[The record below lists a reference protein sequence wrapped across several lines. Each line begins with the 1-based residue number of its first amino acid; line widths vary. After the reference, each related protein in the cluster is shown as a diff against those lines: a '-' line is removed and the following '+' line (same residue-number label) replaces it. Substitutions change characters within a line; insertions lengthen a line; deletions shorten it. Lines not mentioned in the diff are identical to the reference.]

1 MSIDLSLRRIEAL
14 VSQFETYR
22 RPTVHIAGTNG
33 KGSVSALLTSIFRRA
48 GLSVGR
54 FNSPHLLHPSDS
66 ISLDGK
72 FIPHDIFS
80 NTVQDIQKKDEE
92 HAINASSFELL
103 TMCALLVFERSKVDI
118 VLLEVGMGGRLD
130 ATNVIPD
137 ECILVSVI
145 TAIDLDHQAFL
156 GPTIEDIAREKA
168 GIIRN
173 GKPVVLAP
181 QIHGCIKDV
190 VTNVCKKKNSPLVL
204 ACVAK
209 ERRWDE
215 GIDGERMPSFSLH
228 PFIPPPPRP
237 VDIETPPSSREDGFG
252 HDSVSNFEKP
262 EKFRVLLPLHGPHQ
276 LGNLGAAL
284 MVLHVLRSWAFS
296 GPLSYVSAQAPVPS
310 TSAPVY
316 ERVSRMD
323 EADIHAAIRHCTWPG
338 RLSFHLYRDPPLNMD
353 VTATTADGFPTLRKC
368 PVVVLVDGAHNEA
381 AARALSEYVSSLLFS
396 LGVSDR
402 RKKRRISLTIILAL
416 SHSPPKTPASVLVPL
431 LAPFLETSKPVSA
444 FPKSEIYRYREYVQL
459 TTRIGLL
466 RFSLPDRMPWVRPV
480 PPSVAHE
487 VICNSFSE
495 INDSDFWIASDTGR
509 ERGTLQDL
517 KDALRWATGD
527 RPAMKD
533 QDAEERCEEDEENLV
548 LVAGSLYLV
557 ADFYRLLQLHGQ
569 GSQTESV

>member
-14 VSQFETYR
+14 VAQFETYQ

-33 KGSVSALLTSIFRRA
+33 KGSVSALLTSLFRRA

-54 FNSPHLLHPSDS
+54 FNSPHLVHPSDS
-66 ISLDGK
+66 ISLDGNP
-72 FIPHDIFS
+72 ISRDVFS
-80 NTVQDIQKKDEE
+80 NIVQEIQKKDEE

-118 VLLEVGMGGRLD
+118 VILEVGMGGRLD

-137 ECILVSVI
+137 QCILVSVI

-181 QIHGCIKDV
+181 QNHDCIKDIV
-190 VTNVCKKKNSPLVL
+190 IKSCKEKNSPLVL
-204 ACVAK
+204 ACVAR

-215 GIDGERMPSFSLH
+215 DIDGERLPSFSLQ

-237 VDIETPPSSREDGFG
+237 VEIEVSPSNGEDGYG
-252 HDSVSNFEKP
+252 HDPISKFGKP
-262 EKFRVLLPLHGPHQ
+262 EKYRVLLPLHGPHQ

-284 MVLHVLRSWAFS
+284 TVLHVLRSWAFS
-296 GPLSYVSAQAPVPS
+296 GSLSIEPAQGPVPS
-310 TSAPVY
+310 TFAAVY

-323 EADIHAAIRHCTWPG
+323 EADIHAAVRHCNWPG
-338 RLSFHLYRDPPLNMD
+338 RLSFHLYRDHMD
-353 VTATTADGFPTLRKC
+353 VSATTADSFSTLQER
-368 PVVVLVDGAHNEA
+368 PLVVLVDGAHNEA
-381 AARALSEYVSSLLFS
+381 AARTLSEYVSSLLFS

-402 RKKRRISLTIILAL
+402 RKKRRISLTTILAL
-416 SHSPPKTPASVLVPL
+416 SNSPPKTPASVLVPL
-431 LAPFLETSKPVSA
+431 LAPFLETSKSVSA

-466 RFSLPDRMPWVRPV
+466 RFSSPEGMPWVRPV
-480 PPSVAHE
+480 APSVAHE
-487 VICNSFSE
+487 VICNAFPE
-495 INDSDFWIASDTGR
+495 INDSNFWIAPDIGQ
-509 ERGTLQDL
+509 ERTTLQDL
-517 KDALRWATGD
+517 EDALRWATGD
-527 RPAMKD
+527 RPAVKN
-533 QDAEERCEEDEENLV
+533 QVAEERSEEDEEKLV

-569 GSQTESV
+569 GSQMESV

>member
-14 VSQFETYR
+14 VARFETYR

-66 ISLDGK
+66 ISLDGNS
-72 FIPHDIFS
+72 ISRDVFS
-80 NTVQDIQKKDEE
+80 NIMREIQKKDEE

-137 ECILVSVI
+137 ECILISVI
-145 TAIDLDHQAFL
+145 AAIDLDHQAFL
-156 GPTIEDIAREKA
+156 GPTIEDITREKV

-173 GKPVVLAP
+173 GKPVILAP
-181 QIHGCIKDV
+181 QNHDCIKDI
-190 VTNVCKKKNSPLVL
+190 VTSVCKEKNSLLVL

-215 GIDGERMPSFSLH
+215 DIDGERMPSFSPH

-237 VDIETPPSSREDGFG
+237 VEIEMPPPNREDGSR
-252 HDSVSNFEKP
+252 HDPVSNFEKP
-262 EKFRVLLPLHGPHQ
+262 EKYRVLLPLHGPHQ

-284 MVLHVLRSWAFS
+284 TVLHVLRSWTFS
-296 GPLSYVSAQAPVPS
+296 GPLSCAPPQALVPS
-310 TSAPVY
+310 TYAPVY
-316 ERVSRMD
+316 ERISRMD
-323 EADIHAAIRHCTWPG
+323 EADIHAAVRHCTWPG
-338 RLSFHLYRDPPLNMD
+338 RLSFHLYRDPSLNMD
-353 VTATTADGFPTLRKC
+353 VTAATADGFPTLRKR
-368 PVVVLVDGAHNEA
+368 PLAVLVDGAHNEA
-381 AARALSEYVSSLLFS
+381 AARTLSEYVSSLLFS
-396 LGVSDR
+396 LGMSDR

-431 LAPFLETSKPVSA
+431 LTPFLDTSKRVSA
-444 FPKSEIYRYREYVQL
+444 FPKSEIYRYRGYVQL

-466 RFSLPDRMPWVRPV
+466 RFSSPEGMPWVRPV
-480 PPSVAHE
+480 APSVARE
-487 VICNSFSE
+487 VIFNSFPE
-495 INDSDFWIASDTGR
+495 INDSDFWIAPDTGQ
-509 ERGTLQDL
+509 ESTTLQDL

-527 RPAMKD
+527 RSAVKD
-533 QDAEERCEEDEENLV
+533 QDAEERSEEEEGNLV

-557 ADFYRLLQLHGQ
+557 ADFYRLLQPHGQ
-569 GSQTESV
+569 ESQMESV